1 MEQINLVTTNQKNF
15 KTCLAHLG
23 GLMWYGECPM

>member
-1 MEQINLVTTNQKNF
+1 MKQMNNF

-23 GLMWYGECPM
+23 GLMWYWECLT